1 MTKSWK
7 CPECGLV
14 NFASDA
20 NCKRCGALIPQTAAQ
35 PATPVG
41 IVLPDGYVLPPPP
54 AAGIW
59 RDGKTLVMDKN
70 AMLPDNCVKCNA
82 PANGLRVRKKL
93 AWHHP
98 LLYLLIFGAALFY
111 VILAAALSKRATVE
125 FPLCD
130 NHKSRRKTF
139 LIIGLSLLALGLIVP
154 ILGFANEYVEIG
166 LFGLMLFF
174 VAVFWLVF
182 ASRVVGVKK
191 IDDRY
196 AWLTGINRDFLNHF
210 PPIPSGV

>member
-14 NFASDA
+14 NFAADA
-20 NCKRCGALIPQTAAQ
+20 NCKRCGALIPQTAA
-35 PATPVG
+35 TPVG
-41 IVLPDGYVLPPPP
+41 IVLQDGYVLPPPP

-59 RDGKTLVMDKN
+59 RDGTTLVMDKN

-82 PANGLRVRKKL
+82 PAHGLRVRKKL

-166 LFGLMLFF
+166 LFGLLLFF

>member
-14 NFASDA
+14 NFASEA
-20 NCKRCGALIPQTAAQ
+20 NCKRCPALIPQTATQ
-35 PATPVG
+35 PISPSG
-41 IVLPDGYVLPPPP
+41 IVLEDGYVLPPPP
-54 AAGIW
+54 TAGIW
-59 RDGKTLVMDKN
+59 REGKTLVMDKN
-70 AMLPDNCVKCNA
+70 AMLPDYCVKCNG

-98 LLYLLIFGAALFY
+98 VLYVLIFGAALFY
-111 VILAAALSKRATVE
+111 VILAAALSKRATVD
-125 FPLCD
+125 FPVCE
-130 NHKSRRKTF
+130 NHKNRRRTL
-139 LIIGLSLLALGLIVP
+139 LIVGLVLLALGTMLG
-154 ILGFANEYVEIG
+154 ILGFTSDYPEIG
-166 LFGLMLFF
+166 VFGLLLFF

-196 AWLTGINRDFLNHF
+196 AWLTGLNGDFLDLF

>member
-1 MTKSWK
+1 
-7 CPECGLV
+7 
-14 NFASDA
+14 
-20 NCKRCGALIPQTAAQ
+20 
-35 PATPVG
+35 
-41 IVLPDGYVLPPPP
+41 
-54 AAGIW
+54 
-59 RDGKTLVMDKN
+59 
-70 AMLPDNCVKCNA
+70 
-82 PANGLRVRKKL
+82 
-93 AWHHP
+93 